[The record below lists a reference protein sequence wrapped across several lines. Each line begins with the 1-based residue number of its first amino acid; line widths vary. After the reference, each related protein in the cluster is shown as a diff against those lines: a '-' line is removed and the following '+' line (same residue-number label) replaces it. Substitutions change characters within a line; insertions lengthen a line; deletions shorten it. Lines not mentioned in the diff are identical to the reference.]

1 MDERTTIETRMRELS
16 KPIDEALLM
25 CDDREEVLM
34 LASVMMISI
43 KNMFDSQIGVDG
55 RKKMFR
61 TMI

>member
-1 MDERTTIETRMRELS
+1 MSDRSVLQTRMRELS

-34 LASVMMISI
+34 LASVMMIRL

-55 RKKMFR
+55 RKKMFKD
-61 TMI
+61 MI

>member
-1 MDERTTIETRMRELS
+1 MSDRSVLQTRMRELS

-43 KNMFDSQIGVDG
+43 KKMFDSQIGVDG
-55 RKKMFR
+55 RKKMFKG
-61 TMI
+61 MI

>member
-1 MDERTTIETRMRELS
+1 MDERSTIETRMRELS

-25 CDDREEVLM
+25 CDGREEVLM
-34 LASVMMISI
+34 LASVMMVRL

-61 TMI
+61 TML

>member
-61 TMI
+61 TML

>member
-25 CDDREEVLM
+25 CDGREEVLM
-34 LASVMMISI
+34 LASVMMVRL

-55 RKKMFR
+55 RKKMFKG
-61 TMI
+61 ML

>member
-1 MDERTTIETRMRELS
+1 MDERTTIATRMRELS

-43 KNMFDSQIGVDG
+43 KKMFDSQIGVDG

-61 TMI
+61 TML

>member
-1 MDERTTIETRMRELS
+1 MDERTTIATRMRELS

-61 TMI
+61 TML

>member
-25 CDDREEVLM
+25 CDGREEVLM

-43 KNMFDSQIGVDG
+43 KKMFDSQIGVDG

-61 TMI
+61 TML

>member
-34 LASVMMISI
+34 LASVMMVRL

-55 RKKMFR
+55 RKKMFKG
-61 TMI
+61 MI

>member
-1 MDERTTIETRMRELS
+1 MSDRSVLQTRMRELS

-25 CDDREEVLM
+25 CDGREEVLM
-34 LASVMMISI
+34 LASVMMVRL

-61 TMI
+61 TML

>member
-1 MDERTTIETRMRELS
+1 MDERTTIATRMRELS

-43 KNMFDSQIGVDG
+43 KNMFDSQIGVEG
-55 RKKMFR
+55 RKKMFKD
-61 TMI
+61 MI

>member
-34 LASVMMISI
+34 LASVMMIRL
-43 KNMFDSQIGVDG
+43 KNMFDSQIGIEG
-55 RKKMFR
+55 RKKMFKD
-61 TMI
+61 MI

>member
-55 RKKMFR
+55 RKKMFKG
-61 TMI
+61 MI

>member
-55 RKKMFR
+55 RKKMFK
-61 TMI
+61 TML